1 MSTGI
6 STGPN
11 LVQSEVE
18 NPDASMRYGSV
29 NTQVADKQVPDAYAI
44 AETRRS
50 STRLPSCSLR
60 NVDCT

>member
-29 NTQVADKQVPDAYAI
+29 NTHVAVSGPP
-44 AETRRS
+44 TGS
-50 STRLPSCSLR
+50 PVS
-60 NVDCT
+60 

>member
-11 LVQSEVE
+11 LLQSEVE

-44 AETRRS
+44 AETAALIDTVAELS
-50 STRLPSCSLR
+50 Q
-60 NVDCT
+60 